1 MLFSLLR
8 GLKCRQVGQ
17 IQLNIALDGTVATPV
32 AAGPDAS
39 FVSSVQ
45 DLGTGNYKINF
56 KEPAKM
62 NLHVSGISCFTVDST
77 IQITA
82 IDKQSVTVL
91 AKSVAATPAA
101 KDVSFTIQ
109 LQFADQLAYFF

>member
-17 IQLNIALDGTVATPV
+17 IQLNLEVDGTVTTPV
-32 AAGPDAS
+32 AAGPDAA

-45 DLGTGNYKINF
+45 DLGTGNFKINL

-62 NLHVSGISCFTVDST
+62 DLFVSGISCFTADST

-91 AKSVAATPAA
+91 AKSVAASPVA
-101 KDVSFTIQ
+101 KDVKFTIQ
-109 LQFADQLAYFF
+109 LQFADQLAYYF